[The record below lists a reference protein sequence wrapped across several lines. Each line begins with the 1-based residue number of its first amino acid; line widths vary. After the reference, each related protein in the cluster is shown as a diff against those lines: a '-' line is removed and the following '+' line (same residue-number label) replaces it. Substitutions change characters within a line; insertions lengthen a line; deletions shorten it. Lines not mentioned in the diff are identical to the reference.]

1 MVSVGFFTPHKYFAK
16 PQGFGQS
23 QFWFFLNC
31 YLAATRPALG
41 HSQGD
46 KCHMEPRNEVGA
58 LSPAERLT
66 YLRWQKIED
75 DVRNILKSL
84 YQVERKNLDMYS
96 AINTTK

>member
-16 PQGFGQS
+16 PQDFGQS
-23 QFWFFLNC
+23 QFWFFLNH
-31 YLAATRPALG
+31 LAATRPALG

>member
-16 PQGFGQS
+16 PQDFGQS
-23 QFWFFLNC
+23 QFWFFLN